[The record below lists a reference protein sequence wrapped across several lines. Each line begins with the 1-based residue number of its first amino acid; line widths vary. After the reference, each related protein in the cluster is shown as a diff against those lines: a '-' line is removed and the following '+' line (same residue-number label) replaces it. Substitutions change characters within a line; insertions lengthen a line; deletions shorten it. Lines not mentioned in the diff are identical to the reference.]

1 MFKFL
6 ICIAI
11 LIKPLVIFIGLP
23 EEEELKNNITI
34 YKEEYIQVEE
44 DTTKIIEYTE
54 IEDII
59 EECTENISMENDIIF
74 TDEEIN
80 MITNMV
86 RGESGG
92 IIGNVTVTYANG
104 YIITAD
110 ACVVHKYHAKIVEN
124 MYNSPIFPNNV
135 SNCIKQ
141 CFSSSYATTNY
152 RTEEQWLHCREDVI
166 IALEG
171 DTDLPN
177 NVFAATC
184 DPNFAKNHKGW
195 SLFAK
200 INWNTGWTS
209 GTFYYYQYNN

>member
-110 ACVVHKYHAKIVEN
+110 ACVVHKYHAK
-124 MYNSPIFPNNV
+124 
-135 SNCIKQ
+135 
-141 CFSSSYATTNY
+141 
-152 RTEEQWLHCREDVI
+152 TEEQWLHCREDVI